1 MTCHFRVS
9 RGITT
14 NGSGL
19 CVVALSENLKVTTT
33 LDRAITQNPCCVPF
47 LLVTN

>member
-14 NGSGL
+14 NGSGIGD
-19 CVVALSENLKVTTT
+19 VW
-33 LDRAITQNPCCVPF
+33 DF
-47 LLVTN
+47 LAQMFNTAPQLN